1 MGIKP
6 FLAIFG
12 THMRATN
19 SQSNLIVMNAAETT
33 VAIYKMQ
40 YYINVISSQ
49 GDPTPSAWIDVGI
62 DFPFPRRAQPA
73 VSDDSKFVCTG
84 YNVSGGALKT
94 GISYDLTDVK
104 AVHTRIF
111 NWKKQF

>member
-62 DFPFPRRAQPA
+62 DFPFPRRAHRQFQMIPSSFALATTFPA
-73 VSDDSKFVCTG
+73 EP
-84 YNVSGGALKT
+84 
-94 GISYDLTDVK
+94 
-104 AVHTRIF
+104 
-111 NWKKQF
+111 